1 VREQRIIESSDKK
14 ERSRRLFDRI
24 GELLFDNGLTPSPEN
39 YELCHH
45 YLMGG
50 DTELTSL
57 VDRMIRQH
65 GGLTPSAIAAIAALR
80 GTPLSADDLNRMT
93 GDAQGVLDRIGALVA
108 QTGDHA
114 RDYGAALELEVAGLG
129 AAENPESAIDTLL
142 MLTRTMIE
150 KARSAEGE
158 LRRADSEMKML
169 RDDLAAAH
177 QTANSDPL
185 TGLPNRRAM
194 DRHLRAALENSRR
207 AKSHLTV
214 AICDIDH
221 FKIFNDTHGHMIG
234 DEVIKFVASSL
245 GRIANADTFV
255 ARYGGEEFVVISER
269 IAPADIHKTLDKVRS
284 AIASRELKVTNTGQS
299 LGKLSFSGGI
309 AALDTRDSPGSI
321 LKRADDAL
329 YRAKQAGRNRLLIAE

>member
-1 VREQRIIESSDKK
+1 VREQRIIESADKNN
-14 ERSRRLFDRI
+14 RDRRLFDRI
-24 GELLFDNGLTPSPEN
+24 GELLFQNGLTPSPEN
-39 YELCHH
+39 FELCHH

-50 DTELTSL
+50 DSELTSL

-65 GGLTPSAIAAIAALR
+65 GGLTTSAIAAIAALR

-93 GDAQGVLDRIGALVA
+93 GDAQGVLDRIGAVVA

-114 RDYGAALELEVAGLG
+114 RDYGAALELEVAGLDS
-129 AAENPESAIDTLL
+129 AESPERTIDTL
-142 MLTRTMIE
+142 MTLTRTMIE
-150 KARSAEGE
+150 KARAAEGE
-158 LRRADSEMKML
+158 LRRADDEMKSL
-169 RDDLAAAH
+169 RAELAAAH
-177 QTANSDPL
+177 QTANCDPL

-207 AKSHLTV
+207 VKSPLTV

-269 IAPADIHKTLDKVRS
+269 IAPADIHKILDKVR
-284 AIASRELKVTNTGQS
+284 AVIASRELKVTNTGQS

-329 YRAKQAGRNRLLIAE
+329 YRAKQEGRNRLLIAE